1 MCVLY
6 MIVCIYKYIYIYI
19 RTDHLTKSWCLL
31 SLVLDTLSRYV
42 SVKSVW
48 PQVSTIVAAIQMGYR
63 TLDTALIYGFLSTIW
78 G

>member
-1 MCVLY
+1 

-48 PQVSTIVAAIQMGYR
+48 LQVSTIVAAIQMGYR

>member
-1 MCVLY
+1 MCVCVLH
-6 MIVCIYKYIYIYI
+6 MIVYVYNLYYI

-48 PQVSTIVAAIQMGYR
+48 LQVSTIVAAIQMGYR